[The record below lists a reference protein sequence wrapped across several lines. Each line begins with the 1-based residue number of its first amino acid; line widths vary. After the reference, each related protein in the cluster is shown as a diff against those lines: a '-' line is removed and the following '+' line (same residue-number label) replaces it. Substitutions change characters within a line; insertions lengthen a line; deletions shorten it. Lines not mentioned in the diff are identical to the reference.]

1 MKYSSNQRIQTK
13 LNYIGV
19 KSGIP
24 NLEGR
29 ILLDGKYTVNLKI
42 NVNSG
47 EAELYVCTDN
57 LGIRHVAKVYCR
69 QDAVKV
75 ELLDKLSKLKSPY
88 IAEVQDYGFVEN
100 YPIVI
105 LPYFKNGSLAG
116 KTFSFDE
123 IRDVIVPCVAKGLK
137 YLHDNNILHKDIK
150 PSNLMIADDGERIL
164 IIDFGISSLKAS
176 GQSVIVT
183 KTGMSP
189 EYSAPETF
197 NNVFLAESDYYSFGI
212 TLYELFTGHT
222 PFALEGGLSSDEIA
236 AYASVQNI
244 PFSENFPERLKLL
257 IMGLTYKDLSNRT
270 DLDNP
275 NRRWDCHDIEN
286 WCNGKTLPVPGV
298 VNIGDRTDSSF
309 CFTVPYDFIN
319 DDGKSIIIKNLAE
332 FVDAFGTYWEKG
344 KKQVG
349 RGFVSAFFKKQELY
363 GLTDLVM
370 DCEEEKI
377 TDLAYFKMI
386 AKMEKLIGMDV
397 LYWKNSKFTDLESLA
412 GSLIHSVL
420 AKSSGLKKNYLELSK
435 YIPLWYAI
443 FGKTPE
449 SLLAEKFIKLAYNEN
464 YDFGTRIIGICSILD
479 PNMKVVL
486 GDNSYLNISEF
497 QNTIDNL
504 KNSSN
509 TEYEK
514 FILENIHYIDIYSKC
529 PQTDFSKIFG
539 DLSNEERQIKHR
551 IAEDKRRK
559 AEEIERKKKEE
570 EDKKRRNP
578 VLNSRSD
585 ISENLRNDIESNY
598 LESLTINYQFT
609 RFCKKNEQLD
619 HWESEQRSINPFW
632 GLSLKRIKFK
642 IILGSEVT
650 SLDGAFAKQPHL
662 EYVNLKDTSKITSM
676 QGVFWYA
683 STFNQPIGDW
693 DTSKVTTMSR
703 MFEGAQSFNQSIGD
717 WDTSNVTDMGWM
729 FAHAIV
735 FNQPIGNWNVSNV
748 NNMNGMFFNAK
759 SFNQNIDNW
768 DTSEVREMGGDVD
781 ENYSYWW
788 GKLTRNCG
796 MFCGALSFNQP
807 IGNWNTSKVISMGYM
822 FKGASVFNQPIGNW
836 DTSKVTTMLKMFNG
850 ARSFNQPIGKWNTSQ
865 VIDMKGM
872 FDGASVFNQ
881 PIGNWNTSKV
891 TRMRDMFKGA
901 SSFNQPIG
909 NWDTS
914 NVIYMD
920 GMFEG
925 ASSFNQPIGNWDTSK
940 VITMHRMFKGAS
952 VFNQPIGNWDTSHVK
967 YMDNMFNGASVFNQ
981 PIGNWD
987 TSKVCSMKCIFDGAK
1002 SFNQSVVDW
1011 VTNLGRSVPIDAWG
1025 NRRWVHE
1032 DCPSIIVEQRKQR
1045 EKQRKQR
1052 EEQRKQNEDIFK
1064 NAGYRILQFGNYWID
1079 NTNVKSPIKWIV
1091 LRREGIFSKRELL
1104 LSLFSLDFQE
1114 YSNISADDW
1123 GSSHLR
1129 YWLNNVFFNCAF
1141 SKEEQERIV
1150 FSTIKNDA
1158 GNNIKD
1164 RIFCLSW
1171 EEVNKYFCDDTQKRC
1186 CSTVWASEKIN
1197 ANDTVYF
1204 KWWLRSPVFGRVS
1217 YGKLDTSRKSV
1228 HQIGAVR
1235 PALWIKV

>member
-836 DTSKVTTMLKMFNG
+836 DTSKV
-850 ARSFNQPIGKWNTSQ
+850 
-865 VIDMKGM
+865 
-872 FDGASVFNQ
+872 
-881 PIGNWNTSKV
+881 
-891 TRMRDMFKGA
+891 
-901 SSFNQPIG
+901 
-909 NWDTS
+909 
-914 NVIYMD
+914 
-920 GMFEG
+920 
-925 ASSFNQPIGNWDTSK
+925 
-940 VITMHRMFKGAS
+940 
-952 VFNQPIGNWDTSHVK
+952 
-967 YMDNMFNGASVFNQ
+967 
-981 PIGNWD
+981 
-987 TSKVCSMKCIFDGAK
+987 CSMKCIFDGAK